1 MLRVG
6 DELGNLF
13 PRYHEGMLQARK
25 DLGGTTTS
33 AVNMAADQLVELTD
47 THGPGVV
54 EEGDVD
60 ELLQWT
66 NALNY
71 EE

>member
-1 MLRVG
+1 
-6 DELGNLF
+6 
-13 PRYHEGMLQARK
+13 MLQAHR
-25 DLGGTTTS
+25 DLGEKTSS
-33 AVNMAADQLVELTD
+33 AVNMAVDQLVELTD

-71 EE
+71 DE

>member
-1 MLRVG
+1 
-6 DELGNLF
+6 
-13 PRYHEGMLQARK
+13 MLQAHQ
-25 DLGGTTTS
+25 DLGEKTTS
-33 AVNMAADQLVELTD
+33 AVNMAVDQLVELTD

-71 EE
+71 DE